1 MNRLHHPLR
10 AAGLLLMAVA
20 GMAWADEGGQ
30 RVPVLPAYQAE
41 CSACHV
47 AYPPRGLPAASWQ
60 RLMSHL
66 PQHFGTDASLDPQTT
81 AQIANWLQVNANR
94 RSADTPP
101 EDRMTRSSWF
111 VREHR
116 EVSSVVWQRA
126 AVGKP
131 SNCAACHT
139 GAAQGRFSEDDVRMP
154 R

>member
-1 MNRLHHPLR
+1 MNRLGHRLR
-10 AAGLLLMAVA
+10 SAGLALMAVA
-20 GMAWADEGGQ
+20 ASAWADEGGQ
-30 RVPVLPAYQAE
+30 RVPVLPAYKAE

-47 AYPPRGLPAASWQ
+47 AYPARGFPAASWQ
-60 RLMSHL
+60 RVMSQL
-66 PQHFGTDASLDPQTT
+66 PHHFGTDASLDPQTT
-81 AQIANWLQVNANR
+81 AQIATWLQANASR
-94 RSADTPP
+94 RRADTPP

-116 EVSSVVWQRA
+116 EVRSAVWQRA